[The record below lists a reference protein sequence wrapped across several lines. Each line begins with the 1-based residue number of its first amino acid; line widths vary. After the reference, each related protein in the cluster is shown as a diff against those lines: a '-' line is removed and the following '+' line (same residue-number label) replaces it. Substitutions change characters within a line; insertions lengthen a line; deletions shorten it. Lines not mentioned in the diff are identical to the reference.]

1 MNFKPKNNTCLR
13 SKFTKANK
21 LMFLLVL
28 IISNIAFSQS
38 DDLSEVKNNDLR
50 PYRVG
55 IKIGTPMV
63 VGLDLEYVTPLWNNR
78 IAPSLN
84 FTTVGLDIGDD
95 AKLNYTAFELGTN
108 IYFNSRGDGR
118 GFYGAL
124 SYQHMNAKLKQENYE
139 ASDDRQFEGTA
150 TSKITYEGF
159 NAKIGVKVGRTF
171 YFRTELGYSFG
182 TIPTN
187 ILTTGTYNGKP
198 ATDNQDITED
208 LDGTVVISSGGMPLF
223 NIGFGF
229 AF

>member
-1 MNFKPKNNTCLR
+1 MNLTTTKNNVRSEFLR
-13 SKFTKANK
+13 VNK
-21 LMFLLVL
+21 LALLLALVF
-28 IISNIAFSQS
+28 SSIAFAQNDDS
-38 DDLSEVKNNDLR
+38 DRIKNNELR

-78 IAPSLN
+78 IAPFLD
-84 FTTVGLDIGDD
+84 FTTIGLEIDD
-95 AKLNYTAFELGTN
+95 QTKLNYTSFELGTN
-108 IYFNSRGDGR
+108 IYFNNRGDGR

-124 SYQHMNAKLKQENYE
+124 SYQHMNAKLKQEDYE
-139 ASDDRQFEGTA
+139 AEDGRLFEGTA
-150 TSKITYEGF
+150 TSKIIYDGL

-182 TIPTN
+182 SIPTS
-187 ILTTGTYNGKP
+187 IVTTGTYNGAP
-198 ATDNQDITED
+198 VTDYQDISED
-208 LDGTVVISSGGMPLF
+208 IKDTVVISSGGMPLF